1 MSGTRESMFFDAAL
15 SSAPDCTFITLRGEL
30 DLASAPILAEV
41 VDRSLPH
48 ADGMVVFDLA
58 SLDFVDLAG
67 TRSLV
72 HAVTRARSTGRMAIA
87 LCPSRPVERVLRL
100 LDVADELG
108 LGGDGATSGSELQ
121 LSA

>member
-1 MSGTRESMFFDAAL
+1 MSETHESMFFDARVC
-15 SSAPDCTFITLRGEL
+15 SIPGCTFIALRGEL
-30 DLASAPILAEV
+30 DLASAPNLAEV
-41 VDRSLPH
+41 VDRSLRQ

-58 SLDFVDLAG
+58 SLSFVDLAG

-72 HAVTRARSTGRMAIA
+72 DAVTRARSTGRMAIT
-87 LCPSRPVERVLRL
+87 LGPSRPVERVLRL

>member
-1 MSGTRESMFFDAAL
+1 MSDTHESMFFDARVCFI
-15 SSAPDCTFITLRGEL
+15 PGCTFVALRGEL
-30 DLASAPILAEV
+30 DLASAPMLAEV
-41 VDRSLPH
+41 VDYSLPH
-48 ADGMVVFDLA
+48 ADGMVVFDLT

-87 LCPSRPVERVLRL
+87 LFPSRPVERVLRL
-100 LDVADELG
+100 LDVVDELG
-108 LGGDGATSGSELQ
+108 LGGDGATSGFELR